1 MNTRAGIPS
10 QPVHPA
16 LIVLP
21 RVLLVFSLFC
31 DVMYLGGA
39 EAGLWPRLALYS
51 MVAGFIGAFAAVA
64 LPGFADLAALT
75 NRQVKK
81 VGVTHMNLTLI
92 VVALY
97 ALNMWLR
104 FSDPANMGVAIALS
118 VIGVGVLAA
127 SIRLGRRE

>member
-1 MNTRAGIPS
+1 MNTRASIPS

-31 DVMYLGGA
+31 DVMYLVGA
-39 EAGLWPRLALYS
+39 EAGLWPSLALYS

-81 VGVTHMNLTLI
+81 IGVTHMNLTLI

-104 FSDPANMGVAIALS
+104 FSDRANMGVAIALS

>member
-51 MVAGFIGAFAAVA
+51 MVAGFIGAFAAVV

-81 VGVTHMNLTLI
+81 IGLTHMNLTLV

-97 ALNMWLR
+97 ALNLWLR
-104 FSDPANMGVAIALS
+104 FSDPANMAVAIALS